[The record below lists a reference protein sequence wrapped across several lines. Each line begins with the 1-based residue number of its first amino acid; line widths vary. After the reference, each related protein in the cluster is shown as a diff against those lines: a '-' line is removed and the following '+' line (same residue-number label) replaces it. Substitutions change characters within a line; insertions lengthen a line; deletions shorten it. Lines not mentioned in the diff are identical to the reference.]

1 LMVLWRIWHVRNE
14 IVHAKQPPPMG
25 SSWRFLVSYLESLLQ
40 IKCHQGQDIVKGK
53 LVLEIDGKQPQKL
66 KEKTTEPSWTPP
78 REGWVKW
85 NTDGS
90 FDSGGEAGAGIV
102 VLSSCKQLQ
111 GCLWSRTICSK
122 RGTVIGAGLE

>member
-1 LMVLWRIWHVRNE
+1 MSAMKLFMRSSPLLWNH
-14 IVHAKQPPPMG
+14 
-25 SSWRFLVSYLESLLQ
+25 LEDSLLA
-40 IKCHQGQDIVKGK
+40 IWILCYRSSKQGQHIVKGK

-111 GCLWSRTICSK
+111 GCL
-122 RGTVIGAGLE
+122 